1 MLLRLGVRIRVS
13 HACQPIIP
21 MCLAIQMFKH
31 GLLDS
36 ESPLLETGAVSQES
50 FDTILAELE
59 GWPASDGDFYAL
71 SRQVQVSGERT

>member
-1 MLLRLGVRIRVS
+1 MA

-21 MCLAIQMFKH
+21 MNHAIRMFKH

-36 ESPLLETGAVSQES
+36 ESTLLKTGAVSEEA
-50 FDTILAELE
+50 FEAILAELDS
-59 GWPASDGDFYAL
+59 WPISDGDFYAL